1 MLNYAREKFKYRL
14 EENREEE
21 KFEQD
26 RQTKQSS
33 Q

>member
-14 EENREEE
+14 EENRGEE